1 MFMDDI
7 SCAHPSLLL
16 PPYSIA
22 VIRDAAHAAEL
33 NGKLSTEQ
41 LEIIIAENWYQM
53 FVPQSLGGLN
63 SKFVCAIRMLEA
75 FAWLDGS
82 FGWTVTLCGG
92 ANWFVGFF
100 NDTIQQQFFTGN
112 QTCLAGSGAP
122 TGTAVTTGN
131 GYLVNGEWKYVTG
144 APFATAFTANCI
156 VQSAGAEESVTVKPF
171 IFTPAEVEIKQD
183 WYGVGMKATASF
195 TIVVKDLY
203 VEKHRMFELEESQPR
218 INHPVYKIPFLQ
230 FAEITLAA
238 NFSGMAFRFIE
249 LTKALLDEKIKQR
262 GYNVEQASEML
273 EVLGRVTA
281 KYDHLRNDFFD
292 RVNEAWLYAT
302 ENGVWEETHL
312 KQISSASYTLAKE
325 SVKAA
330 DLLYPYCGMTAADTR
345 SEINRVWRDLHTA
358 SQHALFMF
366 KGSS

>member
-16 PPYSIA
+16 PPNA
-22 VIRDAAHAAEL
+22 VTVIRDAAHAAEL
-33 NGKLSTEQ
+33 KGRLLPEQ
-41 LEIIIAENWYQM
+41 LEIIISHNWYQV
-53 FVPQSLGGLN
+53 FVPESLGGLN
-63 SKFVCAIRMLEA
+63 TKFICGVRLLEA
-75 FAWLDGS
+75 FAWADGS
-82 FGWTVTLCGG
+82 FGWTVTLCSG

-100 NDTIQQQFFTGN
+100 DEHIKQRFFKGN
-112 QTCLAGSGAP
+112 KTCLAGSGAP
-122 TGTAVTTGN
+122 GGKAVATGK
-131 GYLVNGEWKYVTG
+131 GYTVNGEWKYITG

-156 VQSAGAEESVTVKPF
+156 MESGEAAEISQIKPF
-171 IFTPAEVEIKQD
+171 IFTPEEVQIKED
-183 WYGVGMKATASF
+183 WYGVGMKATASY
-195 TIVVKDLY
+195 TMVIKDLY
-203 VEKHRMFELEESQPR
+203 VEKERMFELEDAQPN
-218 INHPVYKIPFLQ
+218 IDELLYKLPFLQ

-238 NFSGMAFRFIE
+238 NFSGMGFRFIE

-273 EVLGRVTA
+273 EALGRVTT
-281 KYDHLRNDFFD
+281 KFDQLRDDFFD
-292 RVNEAWLYAT
+292 IVNEAWHYAT
-302 ENGVWEETHL
+302 ENNVWEEGHL
-312 KQISSASYTLAKE
+312 KQISSASYALAKE

-366 KGSS
+366 K